1 MMKILQDFDDIL
13 NRGCFRMTAINFK
26 LITRVRKQPVTWDG
40 CRDVYS
46 IKDTL
51 QGGGGRK

>member
-1 MMKILQDFDDIL
+1 
-13 NRGCFRMTAINFK
+13 MTAINFK
-26 LITRVRKQPVTWDG
+26 LITRVRKQPITWDG

-51 QGGGGRK
+51 QGGRKKIGLGPIWGRK